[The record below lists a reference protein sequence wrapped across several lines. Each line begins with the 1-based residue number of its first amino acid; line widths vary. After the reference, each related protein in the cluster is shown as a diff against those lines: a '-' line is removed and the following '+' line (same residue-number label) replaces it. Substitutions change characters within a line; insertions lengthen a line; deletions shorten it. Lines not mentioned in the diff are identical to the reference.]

1 VEILQ
6 PARDLSRNPL
16 FQMNFRVRES
26 TLPSLQLTGVI
37 PRPPEITDNLNA
49 KFDLA
54 LEFTVTPA
62 GFGGFFEYSTDLFEE
77 ATVLRFRDDLEAI
90 LRGLLANPGTPLT
103 QLTAVRNIDAR
114 IREKLEVAPGAV
126 GVRSAKRQA
135 VHLAP
140 PEVPSQNRG

>member
-1 VEILQ
+1 
-6 PARDLSRNPL
+6 
-16 FQMNFRVRES
+16 MNFRVRES

-37 PRPPEITDNLNA
+37 PRPPEITDNLNS

-77 ATVLRFRDDLEAI
+77 ATVRRFRDDLEAI
-90 LRGLLANPGTPLT
+90 LRVLLVNPAAPIKELA
-103 QLTAVRNIDAR
+103 AVCHVAR
-114 IREKLEVAPGAV
+114 LQEKSELGPGAV
-126 GVRSAKRQA
+126 GVRAAKRQG

-140 PEVPSQNRG
+140 PENTRDSPE